1 MFSFPSKENKSEN
14 KLCVLRASER
24 NPVFSGDAGCPAES
38 GIAGLERDKIAMKSY
53 RDLEIYTL
61 SYELAIK
68 IHKISL
74 KLAKSVA
81 KQEI

>member
-1 MFSFPSKENKSEN
+1 MRVAGC
-14 KLCVLRASER
+14 KLRV
-24 NPVFSGDAGCPAES
+24 AGCPAES
-38 GIAGLERDKIAMKSY
+38 GIAGLERDKIAMKNY